1 MSGLVKIAIFVNVVL
16 SPMRRLFV
24 ILVMLA
30 SVSCGSADNDYVRVP
45 LDSGWSFRRAGTD
58 EWYPAFV
65 PGVVHTDLL
74 RNGLIDD
81 PYRSTNESRL
91 QWIENEEWEY
101 RTVFVPTAEQLSA
114 GALVLDFKGLDTYA
128 EVRLNDSLVLEAD
141 NMFVE
146 WRVPVKGIVREGDN
160 TLCVKFL
167 SAYKEGCRIA
177 EKYPKLPADNDKGP
191 EYKTSVFTRKAQYHY
206 GWDWGPRFVTAGIW
220 KPVYLESY
228 DYAALDNIRYAELSQ
243 SPKRAD
249 FVATVTINSLGRCDG
264 VLTLTDESGDEYAR
278 RSVSLTEG
286 KNIVELP
293 FSIDNPEY
301 WWPCGIGKGLPRLYP
316 VEATLVTDGSK
327 AWSDR
332 RKIGVRTVELVRERD
347 TVGESF
353 FFRVNGEPIFMKG
366 ANVIPQDMFLPEV
379 TVDRYRRMAQIARDA
394 DMNMLRVWGGGIYE
408 SDAFYDACDSLGV
421 LVWQDFPFACAF
433 YPWDEEFYGSVR
445 LEAVQNVRR
454 LRNHPSL
461 AVWCG
466 NNEVDE
472 AWHRW
477 GYKEDTVRWPWTP
490 AEREA
495 IRKGIDDLFF
505 TTVLP
510 GVVAEEDPSRPYHPS
525 SPLYG
530 WGDSRS
536 RTSGDLHY
544 WGVFHG
550 GEPFSAYKERPG
562 RFSNEYGHQS
572 LANYDTWRRWLS
584 DDDMEYCYTALGV
597 EPPYSAERRRPED
610 DPFYVHQKNARG
622 YGIIRDY
629 MQREVPVPDSLREYI
644 YMSQL
649 VQADGI
655 RTAMEAHRRN
665 RPFTMGSIYWQMN
678 DCWPV
683 TSWSGMDY
691 PFGYKALHYFARR
704 SFAPVLLSLDMDG
717 KSGTVELWGVNDEL
731 EERKGGYT
739 LTLMTFGGDT
749 LSSRNGRLALPKG
762 SSAMLFSC
770 SAEELLK
777 GADPRK
783 VVLVCDGEIDGRRVR
798 TSLLFRPY
806 KELELPEADIRIV
819 SVEKCADCQRVTL
832 EAGNFVKAVVLEP
845 SVRQADNSSDAY
857 FDMLPG
863 ERKTVTVCLED
874 NRADAD
880 YRIVNLN
887 DMI

>member
-1 MSGLVKIAIFVNVVL
+1 MG
-16 SPMRRLFV
+16 RLF
-24 ILVMLA
+24 LMLA
-30 SVSCGSADNDYVRVP
+30 ILSFAVSCYGEPDSDYTRTS
-45 LDSGWSFRRAGTD
+45 LDSGWRFRRAGT
-58 EWYPAFV
+58 EQWYPAVV

-101 RTVFVPTAEQLSA
+101 ETVFVPTSGQLSA
-114 GALVLDFKGLDTYA
+114 GALVLDFLGLDTYA
-128 EVRLNDSLVLEAD
+128 EVYLNDSLVLEAD
-141 NMFVE
+141 DMFAE
-146 WRVPVKGIVREGDN
+146 WRVPVKGIVKEGDN
-160 TLCVKFL
+160 RLRVKFL
-167 SAYKEGCRIA
+167 SAYQEGCRIA
-177 EKYPKLPADNDKGP
+177 KNYPKLPADNDKGP

-220 KPVYLESY
+220 KPVYLEAY
-228 DYAALDNIRYAELSQ
+228 DYSVLDNIRYSQLSQ
-243 SPKRAD
+243 STERAD
-249 FVATVTINSLGRCDG
+249 FVAAVTVNALRAFDG
-264 VLTLTDESGDEYAR
+264 VLTLTGDNGREYAR
-278 RSVSLTEG
+278 KSVSLSEG

-293 FSIDNPEY
+293 FSIDSPEY
-301 WWPCGIGKGLPRLYP
+301 WWPCGMGKGLPKLYP
-316 VEATLVTDGSK
+316 MEATLTVGGRK

-347 TVGESF
+347 SVGESF
-353 FFRVNGEPIFMKG
+353 FFRVNGEPVFMKG
-366 ANVIPQDMFLPEV
+366 SNVIPQDVFLPEV
-379 TVDRYRRMAQIARDA
+379 TDERYRRMVQIAHDA
-394 DMNMLRVWGGGIYE
+394 NMNMLRVWGGGIYE

-433 YPWDEEFYGSVR
+433 YPWDEEFYNSVR

-490 AEREA
+490 GEREA

-530 WGDSRS
+530 WGDPRS
-536 RTSGDLHY
+536 RTSGDIHY

-550 GEPFSAYKERPG
+550 GEPFTAYKDRPG

-572 LANYDTWRRWLS
+572 LAGYDMWRRWLT
-584 DDDMEYCYTALGV
+584 DDDMEYCYTALAV
-597 EPPYSAERRRPED
+597 EPPAGVDKRRPED
-610 DPFYVHQKNARG
+610 DPFAVHQKNARG

-629 MQREVPVPDSLREYI
+629 MEREVPVPDNLREYI

-655 RTAMEAHRRN
+655 RMAIEAHRRN
-665 RPFTMGSIYWQMN
+665 RPFTMGSIYWQLN

-691 PFGYKALHYFARR
+691 PFGYKALHYFVRDA
-704 SFAPVLLSLDMDG
+704 FAPTVLSLNADERSG
-717 KSGTVELWGVNDEL
+717 KVELWGVTDEL
-731 EERKGGYT
+731 REKRGEYT

-749 LSSRNGRLALPKG
+749 LSCRRDLFSIAPG
-762 SSAMLFSC
+762 SSVKLFES
-770 SAEELLK
+770 SADVLLG
-777 GADPRK
+777 GADPCK
-783 VVLVCDGEIDGRRVR
+783 TLLVCTGSVDGEQVR

-806 KELELPEADIRIV
+806 KELELPDADIKIV
-819 SVEKCADCQRVTL
+819 SVKKCADCQRVTL
-832 EAGNFVKAVVLEP
+832 EAAGFAKAVVLEP
-845 SVRQADNSSDAY
+845 SVRQTDNASDAY
-857 FDMLPG
+857 FDMLPK
-863 ERKTVTVCLED
+863 ERKTVTLYLED
-874 NRADAD
+874 NTADAD
-880 YRIVNLN
+880 YRIRRLFSF
-887 DMI
+887 

>member
-1 MSGLVKIAIFVNVVL
+1 MG
-16 SPMRRLFV
+16 RLF
-24 ILVMLA
+24 LMLA
-30 SVSCGSADNDYVRVP
+30 ILSFAVSCYGEPDSDYTRTS
-45 LDSGWSFRRAGTD
+45 LDSGWRFRRAGT
-58 EWYPAFV
+58 ERWYPAVV

-101 RTVFVPTAEQLSA
+101 ETVFVPTSGQLSA
-114 GALVLDFKGLDTYA
+114 GALVLDFLGLDTYA
-128 EVRLNDSLVLEAD
+128 EVYLNDSLVLEAD
-141 NMFVE
+141 NMFAE
-146 WRVPVKGIVREGDN
+146 WRVPVKGIVKEGDN
-160 TLCVKFL
+160 RLKVKLL
-167 SAYKEGCRIA
+167 SAYQEGCRRA
-177 EKYPKLPADNDKGP
+177 KNYPELPADNDKGP

-220 KPVYLESY
+220 KPVYLEAY
-228 DYAALDNIRYAELSQ
+228 DYSVLDNIRYSQLSQ
-243 SPKRAD
+243 SPERAD
-249 FVATVTINSLGRCDG
+249 LVAAVTVNALRAFDG
-264 VLTLTDESGDEYAR
+264 VLTLTGDNGREYAR
-278 RSVSLTEG
+278 KSVSLSEG

-293 FSIDNPEY
+293 FSIDSPEY
-301 WWPCGIGKGLPRLYP
+301 WWPCGMGKGLPKLYP
-316 VEATLVTDGSK
+316 VEATLTVGGHK

-347 TVGESF
+347 SVGESF
-353 FFRVNGEPIFMKG
+353 FFRVNGEPVFMKG
-366 ANVIPQDMFLPEV
+366 SNVIPQDVFLPEV
-379 TVDRYRRMAQIARDA
+379 TDERYRRMVQIAHDA
-394 DMNMLRVWGGGIYE
+394 NMNMLRVWGGGIYE
-408 SDAFYDACDSLGV
+408 SDAFYDACDSLGG

-433 YPWDEEFYGSVR
+433 YPWDEEFYNSVR

-490 AEREA
+490 GEREA

-530 WGDSRS
+530 WGDPRS
-536 RTSGDLHY
+536 RTSGDIHY
-544 WGVFHG
+544 WGVCHG
-550 GEPFSAYKERPG
+550 GEPVTAYKDRPG

-572 LANYDTWRRWLS
+572 LAGYDTWRRWLT
-584 DDDMEYCYTALGV
+584 DDDMEYCYTALAV
-597 EPPYSAERRRPED
+597 EPPAGVDKRRPED
-610 DPFYVHQKNARG
+610 DPFAVHQKNARG

-629 MQREVPVPDSLREYI
+629 MEREVPVPDNLREYI

-655 RTAMEAHRRN
+655 RMAIEAHRRN
-665 RPFTMGSIYWQMN
+665 RPFTMGSIYWQLN

-691 PFGYKALHYFARR
+691 PFGYQALHYFVRDA
-704 SFAPVLLSLDMDG
+704 FAPTVLSLNADERSG
-717 KSGTVELWGVNDEL
+717 KVELWGVTDEL
-731 EERKGGYT
+731 REKRGEYT

-749 LSSRNGRLALPKG
+749 LSCRRDLFSIAPG
-762 SSAMLFSC
+762 SSVKLFES
-770 SAEELLK
+770 SADVLLG
-777 GADPRK
+777 GADPCK
-783 VVLVCDGEIDGRRVR
+783 TLLVCTGSIDGEQFR

-806 KELELPEADIRIV
+806 KELELPEADIKIV

-832 EAGNFVKAVVLEP
+832 EAAGFVKAVVLEP
-845 SVRQADNSSDAY
+845 SVRQTDNASDAY
-857 FDMLPG
+857 FDMLPK
-863 ERKTVTVCLED
+863 ERKTVTLYLED
-874 NRADAD
+874 NTADAD
-880 YRIVNLN
+880 YRIRRLFSF
-887 DMI
+887 